1 MAGRPGAPRLPPPR
15 IHDDGHDHRDEQD
28 RCGEDQGLDRG
39 VDARATAGRPAGEL
53 GPVLADAPPLP
64 PHYGVWSTI
73 NEGRPPASSDPGQP
87 DPGQP
92 DPPEA
97 IRPAQPRPRDGSL
110 VHGELVAQGKVLQSQ
125 LPVAA
130 AEETGRVGAGG
141 AAW

>member
-64 PHYGVWSTI
+64 PQYGVWSTI
-73 NEGRPPASSDPGQP
+73 NEGRPPPSP

-125 LPVAA
+125 LPVAG
-130 AEETGRVGAGG
+130 AEETGRVGEGG
-141 AAW
+141 AAC